1 MTLKHGDLRDLVY
14 HILEIDSFKSKMGSD
29 EEIVTLSFSTK
40 TKEAAD
46 DLANFF
52 EKGYDFVL
60 DADATPG
67 EQSDGTYK
75 VFVEIERNRD
85 VPAQIME
92 LANGVENLT
101 NLENLK
107 FRYYKNWR
115 SQSLEETELESTVPL
130 DSENYGIK
138 VNESNLSNYKNF
150 FNRSFVESVDMFDD
164 VLRIKK
170 KYADP
175 VFFEFVDYGNSNDV
189 MSSLTENLNIE
200 GYSEILYLTKY
211 IGDYAI
217 TKYGDKIVMENQG
230 HSVVLKRIQT

>member
-29 EEIVTLSFSTK
+29 EEIVTLSFSAK
-40 TKEAAD
+40 TKESAD

-60 DADATPG
+60 DADATSG

-75 VFVEIERNRD
+75 VFVEIERSEE

-92 LANGVENLT
+92 LINGVENLT
-101 NLENLK
+101 KISNFK

-115 SQSLEETELESTVPL
+115 SQPLEEPELTSTIPL

-138 VNESNLSNYKNF
+138 VNESNLSNYQNF
-150 FNRSFVESVDMFDD
+150 FNKSFLESVRMYDNI
-164 VLRIKK
+164 LQIKK
-170 KYADP
+170 AYADP
-175 VFFEFVDYGNSNDV
+175 VYFEFVDFGDR
-189 MSSLTENLNIE
+189 T
-200 GYSEILYLTKY
+200 EILSQLNESFDPDSWSETLFLIKY

-217 TKYGDKIVMENQG
+217 TKYGDNFVMENDD
-230 HSVVLKRIQT
+230 SAVLLTRIQT

>member
-29 EEIVTLSFSTK
+29 EEIVTLSFSAK

-75 VFVEIERNRD
+75 VFVEIERSEE

-92 LANGVENLT
+92 LINGVENLT
-101 NLENLK
+101 KLNNFK

-115 SQSLEETELESTVPL
+115 SQPLEEPELESTIPL

-138 VNESNLSNYKNF
+138 VNESNLSNYRNF
-150 FNRSFVESVDMFDD
+150 FNKSFLDSVKMYGN

-170 KYADP
+170 AYADP
-175 VFFEFVDYGNSNDV
+175 VYFEFIDFGDR
-189 MSSLTENLNIE
+189 TEILSQLNE
-200 GYSEILYLTKY
+200 SFNTDSWSEILFLTKY

-217 TKYGDKIVMENQG
+217 TKYGDNLVMENNG
-230 HSVVLKRIQT
+230 SAVVLKRIQT